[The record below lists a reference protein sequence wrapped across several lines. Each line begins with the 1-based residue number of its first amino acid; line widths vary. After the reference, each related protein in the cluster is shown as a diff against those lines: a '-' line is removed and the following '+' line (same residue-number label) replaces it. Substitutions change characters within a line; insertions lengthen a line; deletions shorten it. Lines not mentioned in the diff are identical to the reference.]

1 MNIKEESLSKA
12 LSFVGIPELP
22 KAYREG
28 SGDVWLEALVLVR
41 KMNTTQSYC
50 IAERSSEGKITY
62 KKDFGTMSPILGLVS
77 IHPYK
82 ILDIERF
89 IPYKTIEQKRKAV
102 VDLLGNDMKAI
113 VDSMTDSEVE
123 TTMLEL
129 AIEQQKQVNES
140 MRDGENLMNMLLQAK
155 EETKDSVE
163 ETNTPQDNEEPKPK
177 RRRYGS
183 K

>member
-1 MNIKEESLSKA
+1 MNIKEDSLTKA

-22 KAYREG
+22 KAYRED
-28 SGDVWLEALVLVR
+28 SGVIWLEALVLVR

-50 IAERSSEGKITY
+50 VAERSSEGKISY

-82 ILDIERF
+82 ILDKERF
-89 IPYKTIEQKRKAV
+89 LPYKTVEQKRQ
-102 VDLLGNDMKAI
+102 AI
-113 VDSMTDSEVE
+113 VDILGSDMRTIVEGMDDNEVE
-123 TTMLEL
+123 RTMVEL

-140 MRDGENLMNMLLQAK
+140 MKDSENLMELLIQAK
-155 EETKDSVE
+155 EEEAPKE
-163 ETNTPQDNEEPKPK
+163 EEDVKAEPEEPKQK
-177 RRRYGS
+177 RRKYGS